1 MDLDTVTDF
10 VAADTATWRPG
21 DAWLGGGTWLFS
33 EPQLDVTR
41 LLDLTAFDWAPVTE
55 TPQGR
60 HIAATCTLA
69 QLAGLPRRWPADELI
84 EPCCIA
90 LLGSFKIWHTATV
103 GGNLCL
109 ALAAAP
115 MISLTAALD
124 GVATCVAVDGSVRD
138 VAVLDFVT
146 GAGRTVLEPG
156 EYLRSVFLPA
166 AALDC
171 RTAMRTMSLT
181 PVGRSAAVVIARLD
195 PVTGAVALTVTA
207 STDRPYQ
214 LRFAS
219 LPSTDEALTAL
230 DEAIPQYY
238 DDVHGSPAWRRA
250 ITRRLVA
257 DVLAELATPLPP
269 AQALPPVAARP

>member
-1 MDLDTVTDF
+1 MDLDTVTAF
-10 VAADTATWRPG
+10 VAADSATWRPG

-33 EPQLDVTR
+33 EPQLDVHR
-41 LLDLTAFDWAPVTE
+41 LLDLTAFDWAPITE
-55 TPQGR
+55 TAQGR

-69 QLAGLPRRWPADELI
+69 QLAALPQRWPADALI
-84 EPCCIA
+84 EPCCVA

-166 AALDC
+166 AALEC
-171 RTAMRTMSLT
+171 RTAIRTMSLT

-195 PVTGAVALTVTA
+195 PVTSAVAVTITA
-207 STDRPYQ
+207 ATDRPYQ
-214 LRFAS
+214 LRFAH
-219 LPSTDEALTAL
+219 LPSSDEALAAL
-230 DEAIPQYY
+230 DEAVSQYY
-238 DDVHGSPAWRRA
+238 DDVHGSPQWRAA
-250 ITRRLVA
+250 ITRRLVTE
-257 DVLAELATPLPP
+257 VLVELATPLASATP
-269 AQALPPVAARP
+269 